1 MTPATSMPK
10 ARRIALGAAL
20 LASGAFASD
29 AIAQPAASAA
39 PEPVAVQLVDALEG
53 VFGRHD
59 GQRRSGAKGVC
70 ATGEFVA
77 NGAGAALTTAS
88 TLQPNVRSPV
98 VARFSIGG
106 GNPAAPDNAPSVR
119 GLSLSLEGPGGDAHE
134 FVLINTPVF
143 SARTPES
150 FVTYLRVRAP
160 DPATRAMNPQAIA
173 AANAANA
180 DWTPQIA
187 YLRDNPPPASYAT
200 SAYFGV
206 NSFVLTNRQGARQV
220 ARWTFEPVAGR
231 IGLTPEERQARGANF
246 LADELR
252 GRVTQRP
259 AEWRVL
265 LQLPQPGDAVDDAVT
280 AWPADRRTV
289 EVGTLRI
296 SGVQPAGASGAC
308 DAQIFNPTL
317 LPDGIEASA
326 DPILA
331 IRAEAY
337 AVSGSRR
344 AR

>member
-1 MTPATSMPK
+1 MPRLF
-10 ARRIALGAAL
+10 RRHAPLGAAL
-20 LASGAFASD
+20 LTLGACAT
-29 AIAQPAASAA
+29 AVPTAPAARAA
-39 PEPVAVQLVDALEG
+39 EPEPVSVQLVDALEG
-53 VFGRHD
+53 VFGHHA
-59 GQRRSGAKGVC
+59 GARRSGAKGVC
-70 ATGEFVA
+70 ATGEFVS
-77 NGAGAALTTAS
+77 NGAGAAFTTAA
-88 TLQPNVRSPV
+88 TLARNATSPA
-98 VARFSIGG
+98 VARFSLGG

-119 GLSLSLEGPGGDAHE
+119 GLSLSLAAPGNEAHE

-160 DPATRAMNPQAIA
+160 DPATRAMNAPAVA

-206 NSFVLTNRQGARQV
+206 NSFVFTNRQGQRQV

-231 IGLTPEERQARGANF
+231 VGLTPEERQARGPTF

-252 GRVTQRP
+252 GRVAQRP

-265 LQLPQPGDAVDDAVT
+265 LQLPQPGDPVDDAVT

-289 EVGTLRI
+289 EVGRLRI
-296 SGVQPAGASGAC
+296 RAVQQAGAPGDC
-308 DAQIFNPTL
+308 DGQVFNPTL
-317 LPDGIEASA
+317 LPAGIDPSN

-337 AVSGSRR
+337 AVSASRR
-344 AR
+344 AQ